1 MATQAI
7 SPNVTPNHIAAPT
20 STASI
25 PACDT
30 GVGRAAR
37 NPALST
43 QISMRSPTLTALP
56 VLNQSVRAPTPTG
69 QVART
74 EMLVMWGT
82 CVSVLSS
89 ITVAATVW
97 RVCACSAY
105 SRARDP

>member
-1 MATQAI
+1 MYVVQSMTSLAMLEVEFKAML
-7 SPNVTPNHIAAPT
+7 SNPGLGFDDGHRDFDPVRAPVRHQE
-20 STASI
+20 
-25 PACDT
+25 PA
-30 GVGRAAR
+30 G
-37 NPALST
+37 
-43 QISMRSPTLTALP
+43 PTVVEALP

-97 RVCACSAY
+97 RVCACSA
-105 SRARDP
+105 